1 MPYKTRQKAAIWNVI
16 ESSSRPLSARE
27 IWQRAR
33 KQINGLGIATVYR
46 MLRELGN
53 EGQARY
59 IEVPGVPPHYEITAR
74 SHHHFFFCERCKKL
88 LNLMG
93 CPRGLSSLLP
103 AGYRMKRHEIIVYGN
118 CAQCAKTAA

>member
-1 MPYKTRQKAAIWNVI
+1 LTLKNWQRILFSCRTKPDKKPPIWKVI

-27 IWQRAR
+27 IWERGR

-59 IEVPGVPPHYEITAR
+59 IEVPGAPPHYEITAR
-74 SHHHFFFCERCKKL
+74 SHHHFFFCEGCKKL

-93 CPRGLSSLLP
+93 VLEDSRVFCQPDI
-103 AGYRMKRHEIIVYGN
+103 E
-118 CAQCAKTAA
+118 